1 MFTHQQ
7 LATIEFALNSKVIEY
22 KDALKQAKRESVKS
36 FLKDSIEEFE
46 VIIEKVRSI

>member
-22 KDALKQAKRESVKS
+22 KDALKDAEREAVKKFLEDSVK
-36 FLKDSIEEFE
+36 EFE
-46 VIIEKVRSI
+46 IIIEKVRSL